1 MSMIFSLDL
10 KSIRFPLK
18 GSGWAYLILF
28 ILIGSGCKRVVKQD
42 HQAQEAPAVSEADSK
57 AEMKKIMSLKL
68 PQKTILVDQQYS
80 FSIPAH
86 YIFAVQRLAATELED
101 DHKLGKLD
109 LSTLKDSI
117 SVISFGNVFSKEE
130 RLYHQSIMIIPEADS
145 TLLTVEDIK
154 ADFPNVETVYF
165 QDENSIIFDQNDNF
179 IALYLKYDVLH
190 KSYIFYKAEMGW
202 SQKLPKEE
210 KINLFAHLIR
220 NAKNFTDKNTPAIQF
235 SSWEEY
241 AHNLPLIEV
250 NMLNRFFKKLEKEQA
265 IFLEEGETIA
275 PRTEANYELAA
286 LSRLTTN
293 EQLAFHKFI
302 DAVKANKVSELTNLD
317 YNRDVFDVNNQNRY
331 TLNTD
336 GNCYII
342 KTSHKGYD
350 GVFAPGTVE
359 VLCPIDYRN
368 KSFLLKT
375 MVDDL
380 QAGDVDLFVKIFNY
394 FSKHH
399 TLDLK
404 SK

>member
-1 MSMIFSLDL
+1 MSMIF
-10 KSIRFPLK
+10 RN
-18 GSGWAYLILF
+18 GWTYLILF
-28 ILIGSGCKRVVKQD
+28 ILIGAGCKRVVR
-42 HQAQEAPAVSEADSK
+42 QEDQGQENSAFSTTDYK
-57 AEMKKIMSLKL
+57 AEIKKVMGLKL
-68 PQKTILVDQQYS
+68 PQKTILVDKQYS

-86 YIFAVQRLAATELED
+86 YIFDVQRLAATELDED
-101 DHKLGKLD
+101 QKLGKLD
-109 LSTLKDSI
+109 LSTSKDSI
-117 SVISFGNVFSKEE
+117 SVVSFGNVFSKEE
-130 RLYHQSIMIIPEADS
+130 RLYHQSITIIPESDS

-154 ADFPNVETVYF
+154 ADFSNVETVYF
-165 QDENSIIFDQNDNF
+165 QDKNSIIFDQNDNF
-179 IALYLKYDVLH
+179 IGLYLAYDALH

-210 KINLFAHLIR
+210 KVSLFLHLIR
-220 NAKNFTDKNTPAIQF
+220 NAKNFTNKNGLPVQF

-241 AHNLPLIEV
+241 AHNLPVIEV

-275 PRTEANYELAA
+275 PRTEGNYELAA
-286 LSRLTTN
+286 LSRLRTN
-293 EQLAFHKFI
+293 EELGFHKFI

-317 YNRDVFDVNNQNRY
+317 YNRDVFDVNSQSKY
-331 TLNTD
+331 TLSTD

-342 KTSHKGYD
+342 KTSHKDYD

-359 VLCPIDYRN
+359 VVCLIDYRN
-368 KSFLLKT
+368 KSFILKT

-380 QAGDVDLFVKIFNY
+380 QTSDVDLFVKIFNY